1 MLLTEQS
8 GTQNTS
14 HLMLIRRVSLFVL
27 KFITIRSRPNHF
39 FNVHYVF
46 ARFSHVENLTKYMF
60 GERSQIH

>member
-27 KFITIRSRPNHF
+27 KFIIIRSRPNHF
-39 FNVHYVF
+39 F
-46 ARFSHVENLTKYMF
+46 
-60 GERSQIH
+60 